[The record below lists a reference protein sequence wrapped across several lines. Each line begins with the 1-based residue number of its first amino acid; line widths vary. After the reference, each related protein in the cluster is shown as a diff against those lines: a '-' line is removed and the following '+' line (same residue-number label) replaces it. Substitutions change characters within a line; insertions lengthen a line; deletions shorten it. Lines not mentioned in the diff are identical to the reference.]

1 MFTLPPINRNS
12 AEPLYLQI
20 RNSLLQAIRDGLL
33 SPNQRVP
40 SERELS
46 EMTGVS
52 RMTVRQALQS
62 LISDGVLYTV
72 PGKGT
77 FVSCGPKIE
86 QNLQRLSGF
95 TKSVRAQGFTPGS
108 RVLSVDRFPASEEI
122 ARALNIHPGTP
133 VIRIVRQRLV
143 DGMPVALESA
153 HLDATRFS
161 GLDDVDFSTSSLYD
175 VLQDRYNVS
184 LVRAKQ
190 VIEAQE
196 VEEDI
201 APLLGLNAH
210 KPVLAMER
218 VTYDANNTP
227 IEYVRSFYRA
237 DRFRLKVELYV
248 DGNRPSGAVANVFR
262 PDFEKKE
269 NA

>member
-1 MFTLPPINRNS
+1 MFILPPINRDS

-20 RNSLLQAIRDGLL
+20 RNSLLQAIHDGLL
-33 SPNQRVP
+33 PSHQRVP

-62 LISDGVLYTV
+62 LINEGVLYTV

-95 TKSVRAQGFTPGS
+95 TKEVRAQGFTPGS
-108 RVLSVDRFPASEEI
+108 HVLSVKRIPANEVV
-122 ARALNIHPGTP
+122 ARALDIPAGRP
-133 VIRIVRQRLV
+133 VIRITRQRLV
-143 DGMPVALESA
+143 DDMPVALESA
-153 HLDATRFS
+153 HLDATRFP
-161 GLDDVDFSTSSLYD
+161 GLEEIDFESSSLYD
-175 VLQDRYNVS
+175 VLQEHYGVT

-190 VIEAQE
+190 MIEAQE
-196 VEEDI
+196 VSEDI
-201 APLLGLNAH
+201 APLLGLSPY

-218 VTYDANNTP
+218 VTYDGENTP

-248 DGNRPSGAVANVFR
+248 DRARPGGAVAGVFR
-262 PDFEKKE
+262 PYADTQG
-269 NA
+269 AS